1 MRQSICKSICL
12 LLKSQN
18 TFYFF
23 KPSIPFLEDIMTP
36 LKNNLTK
43 YRILTLTL
51 ALFISSITIACN
63 KTVTAPSA
71 EAKPAEATNTA
82 NNNTAPATHSEATPG
97 DPKSSLD
104 TLLQGNDRYVNGSL
118 QARDLSKTKLEELAK
133 GQHPHT
139 IIVTCSD
146 SRVSPELLFDQ
157 SQGDIFVIRT
167 AGNVLDK
174 AAVGSIEYAAEHLH
188 SPLIMVVGHEKCGA
202 VTAATKDDPV
212 GGSIQYVVNEI
223 KPAVTRAKGLGGDL
237 VAKSV
242 DENVKLVVENLPGR
256 SKIISDLV
264 KENKLKIAGGTYSL
278 STGKVNVV
286 SNLEQSPT
294 VEEKAG
300 EKKEEKKG

>member
-1 MRQSICKSICL
+1 MSS
-12 LLKSQN
+12 
-18 TFYFF
+18 
-23 KPSIPFLEDIMTP
+23 

-43 YRILTLTL
+43 YRILTLVFAL
-51 ALFISSITIACN
+51 AISSLMMGCN
-63 KTVTAPSA
+63 KATGTASA
-71 EAKPAEATNTA
+71 PTTDNKTATNTSPTS
-82 NNNTAPATHSEATPG
+82 TASSHSEAIPG

-174 AAVGSIEYAAEHLH
+174 AAMGSIEYAAEHLH

-242 DENVKLVVENLPGR
+242 DENVKLVVETLPGR
-256 SKIISDLV
+256 SQIVSHLI
-264 KENKLKIAGGTYSL
+264 KENKLKIVGGTYSL
-278 STGKVNVV
+278 SSGKVNVV
-286 SNLEQSPT
+286 SNLEQSPSA
-294 VEEKAG
+294 VETKTESKT
-300 EKKEEKKG
+300 EKKG